1 MVSPLL
7 GGTRGSART
16 GTPDPLEEAFQ
27 IAMTFPPSRAR
38 ALLLAPDVLHRTA
51 AAEAARGPLETDAR
65 GFTPG
70 MRIAVL
76 EPARALL
83 SEWAQQRAGFDTRL
97 GPHRPDIEAA
107 ERLQREADRVTR
119 RRDEDLAQIER
130 ETGQDHQYRDL
141 LDSFE
146 KAEQRAR
153 RYGDANGNRQP
164 TMIAYNPI
172 YFLALLCVGITEW
185 LINYTTFFLFFGVPA
200 MAAGTTIVLAV
211 LLAFASHGHGSIL
224 KQWTHRFG
232 HHAERI
238 KRIADWRLLVL
249 ATLAL
254 FVVLGAAGG
263 SRYMAA
269 LHVMREQAGPNILG
283 SDVVVQTDPGVEVL
297 LSLLANLAAWLVGI
311 FFAYVSHDID
321 PDFMDATAQRRR
333 AWRRFHRKRRV
344 VDARVRQTEARYA
357 KELRETEIAARSR
370 LDAVAPQKAL
380 LDQVDAHDQAIRDA
394 LIASVRGNA
403 EHYRAALR
411 AAGATGTALTAVD
424 GEPPPALPAPLN
436 VDRALLTELEH

>member
-1 MVSPLL
+1 MAFGPLL
-7 GGTRGSART
+7 GGARKS
-16 GTPDPLEEAFQ
+16 GLPDPLEEAFHS
-27 IAMTFPPSRAR
+27 AMAFPPARAR
-38 ALLLAPDVLHRTA
+38 TLLLAPDALAGLA
-51 AAEAARGPLETDAR
+51 ASEAARGPAETDAR

-83 SEWAQQRAGFDTRL
+83 SEWRQQRAPFDTRL
-97 GPHRPDIEAA
+97 GPYRADIEAA
-107 ERLQREADRVTR
+107 ERLQNEVDTVTR

-130 ETGQDHQYRDL
+130 ETEQDHQYRDL
-141 LDSFE
+141 LDTFE
-146 KAEQRAR
+146 KADQRAR

-164 TMIAYNPI
+164 TMLARYPV
-172 YFLALLCVGITEW
+172 YFLALACVGVTEW

-269 LHVMREQAGPNILG
+269 LHIMRAQAGPNILG
-283 SDVVVQTDPGVEVL
+283 SDVVVQTNPGVEVL

-311 FFAYVSHDID
+311 FFAYVAHDID

-344 VDARVRQTEARYA
+344 VDARVKQTEARYA
-357 KELRETEIAARSR
+357 KELRETETAARSR
-370 LDAVAPQKAL
+370 MEAVAPQKML
-380 LDQVDAHDQAIRDA
+380 LDQLEAHDQAIRDT

-403 EHYRAALR
+403 EHYRAALHGNG
-411 AAGATGTALTAVD
+411 AGGN
-424 GEPPPALPAPLN
+424 APLDI
-436 VDRALLTELEH
+436 DRALLVELEP